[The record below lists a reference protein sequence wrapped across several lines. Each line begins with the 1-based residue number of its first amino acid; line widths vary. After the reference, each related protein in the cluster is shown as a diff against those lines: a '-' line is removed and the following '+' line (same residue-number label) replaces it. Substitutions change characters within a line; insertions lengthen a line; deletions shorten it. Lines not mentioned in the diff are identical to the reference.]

1 MLEVGSLQAAWELN
15 FLNLDFFTEG
25 FCFGPGL
32 SALLLTVNER
42 HSKGTQSELTNTYRT
57 LRVRVAVLS
66 RDSVIDRV
74 SSVTYTLIS
83 TPHFVPLPLDRKKQD
98 TLHSVLAGLLTMPIP
113 TPPPEN
119 PGVPVNLSWMNHT
132 IPTNYFDVNKRIE
145 ELRSYM
151 NWEMYKNQIEA
162 IKTTIRLYEDGTLD
176 GRWGRRVIIQDGG
189 IVPLGSLQLDKPYW
203 IEVSLSSWAV
213 LSL

>member
-32 SALLLTVNER
+32 SALLL
-42 HSKGTQSELTNTYRT
+42 ELTNTYRT

-66 RDSVIDRV
+66 HDSAIDRV

-132 IPTNYFDVNKRIE
+132 IPTHYFDVNKRIE
-145 ELRSYM
+145 VTVLYELGDVC
-151 NWEMYKNQIEA
+151 
-162 IKTTIRLYEDGTLD
+162 IKTRSKPLKPPSGFMKTEHWMDN
-176 GRWGRRVIIQDGG
+176 GG
-189 IVPLGSLQLDKPYW
+189 DV
-203 IEVSLSSWAV
+203 
-213 LSL
+213 